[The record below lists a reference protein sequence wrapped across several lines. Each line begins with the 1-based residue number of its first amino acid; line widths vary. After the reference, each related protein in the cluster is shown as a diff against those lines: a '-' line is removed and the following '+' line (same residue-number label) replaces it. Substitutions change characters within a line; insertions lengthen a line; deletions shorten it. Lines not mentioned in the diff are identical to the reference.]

1 MSLALTRWAWSLSLS
16 PTNKLVL
23 LALADCCNGGQDLNT
38 CWPSM
43 VHLTT
48 QTGLSLRSVQRALR
62 DLEQLCLI
70 ASQPGSGKRS
80 STYTLSC
87 TDTKTLPLDLAQPAS
102 RGATVTPLTASRGAT
117 VTGEGCHTVTPGVS
131 PCHPRGATLTGEGC
145 HCVAQGCHSDT
156 RTENEP
162 EEKNSSLRESRH
174 FAAPKGEI
182 SRSLTDPLAL
192 PDWQGIAQAIRP
204 DIGNPSDSWEKF
216 CDFYSGG
223 TDVNARTTA
232 EWEFLWRKWISREYK
247 KRSTRYN
254 RNTASDRPPG
264 SFITD
269 LATDAIPASY
279 ERVQ

>member
-16 PTNKLVL
+16 PTNKLVI

-87 TDTKTLPLDLAQPAS
+87 TDTKTLPLDLAP
-102 RGATVTPLTASRGAT
+102 PASRGAT
-117 VTGEGCHTVTPGVS
+117 VTGEGCHCV
-131 PCHPRGATLTGEGC
+131 AEGC
-145 HCVAQGCHSDT
+145 HRDT

-162 EEKNSSLRESRH
+162 EEKNSSLRERRH

-182 SRSLTDPLAL
+182 SRSLSDPLAL
-192 PDWQGIAQAIRP
+192 PDWQEIAQAIRP
-204 DIGNPSDSWEKF
+204 DIGNPSDSWAKF
-216 CDFYSGG
+216 HDFYSGG

-247 KRSTRYN
+247 KRSMRYN
-254 RNTASDRPPG
+254 RNTVSDRAPG

-269 LATDAIPASY
+269 LAADAIPASY